1 MRIADRFGG
10 AILQR
15 MRQGNRH
22 CAHCSRAKRCSIVH
36 RWARAT
42 AHSIAGQ
49 FVAGQW
55 DSAFRGSWN
64 DLDSRA
70 GTAVPDGLGNGRA
83 LCKLAVHFS
92 AVWTLWDRGD
102 PGVLWC
108 CASALGM
115 GAISA
120 RALGA
125 AAWLGAWIFG
135 AAAAAV
141 WHRARHLHALGPAAA
156 AISAGV

>member
-1 MRIADRFGG
+1 
-10 AILQR
+10 

-22 CAHCSRAKRCSIVH
+22 CAHCSRAKRCSIIH
-36 RWARAT
+36 RWARAAAYST
-42 AHSIAGQ
+42 AGEL
-49 FVAGQW
+49 VAGQC
-55 DSAFRGSWN
+55 DSAFRRGGN

-70 GTAVPDGLGNGRA
+70 GTAIPDGLGNGRP
-83 LCKLAVHFS
+83 LRKLAVHFS

-115 GAISA
+115 GAIST

-135 AAAAAV
+135 AAAATV
-141 WHRARHLHALGPAAA
+141 WHCARHLHDLGAAAA

>member
-1 MRIADRFGG
+1 
-10 AILQR
+10 
-15 MRQGNRH
+15 MRQGNWH

-36 RWARAT
+36 RWAGAT

-64 DLDSRA
+64 YFDSRS

-83 LCKLAVHFS
+83 LRKLAVRFS
-92 AVWTLWDRGD
+92 AVWTVWGRGD

-115 GAISA
+115 GAVSTRTMGTGA
-120 RALGA
+120 WLGAWVFGTAAAAVWYGAGHLHALGA
-125 AAWLGAWIFG
+125 AAPAI
-135 AAAAAV
+135 
-141 WHRARHLHALGPAAA
+141 GPR
-156 AISAGV
+156 V

>member
-1 MRIADRFGG
+1 MRVADRFGG

-22 CAHCSRAKRCSIVH
+22 CAHCSHAKRCSIVH
-36 RWARAT
+36 RRARAKE
-42 AHSIAGQ
+42 HSIARQ

-64 DLDSRA
+64 YFDSRP
-70 GTAVPDGLGNGRA
+70 GTAFPDGLGNGRA
-83 LCKLAVHFS
+83 LRKLAVHLS
-92 AVWTLWDRGD
+92 SVWTLWDRGD

-115 GAISA
+115 GAIST

-135 AAAAAV
+135 AAAATV
-141 WHRARHLHALGPAAA
+141 WHCARHLHDLGAAAA

>member
-1 MRIADRFGG
+1 MRVADRFGG
-10 AILQR
+10 AILQW
-15 MRQGNRH
+15 MRQSNWRPTR
-22 CAHCSRAKRCSIVH
+22 CSRAVHCSIVH

-49 FVAGQW
+49 LVAGQW
-55 DSAFRGSWN
+55 DSAFCGSWN
-64 DLDSRA
+64 YFDSRA
-70 GTAVPDGLGNGRA
+70 SIAVPDGLGNGRA
-83 LCKLAVHFS
+83 LRKLAVHFS

-115 GAISA
+115 GAIST

-125 AAWLGAWIFG
+125 VAWVGGWIFR
-135 AAAAAV
+135 AAAATV
-141 WHRARHLHALGPAAA
+141 WRCARHLHDLGAAAA
-156 AISAGV
+156 AISA

>member
-1 MRIADRFGG
+1 MRVADRFGG
-10 AILQR
+10 AILQW
-15 MRQGNRH
+15 MRQSNWRRTR
-22 CAHCSRAKRCSIVH
+22 CSRAIRCSIVH

-64 DLDSRA
+64 DFDSRP
-70 GTAVPDGLGNGRA
+70 GTAVPDGLGNGRP
-83 LCKLAVHFS
+83 LRKLAVNFS

-102 PGVLWC
+102 SGVLWC
-108 CASALGM
+108 WVSVLGM
-115 GAISA
+115 GAVST

-125 AAWLGAWIFG
+125 TAWLGAWIFG
-135 AAAAAV
+135 
-141 WHRARHLHALGPAAA
+141 
-156 AISAGV
+156 

>member
-1 MRIADRFGG
+1 MRVANRLGG

-22 CAHCSRAKRCSIVH
+22 CAHCSCAKRRSIVH
-36 RWARAT
+36 RWARTT
-42 AHSIAGQ
+42 AYSTAGQ

-64 DLDSRA
+64 YFYSRP
-70 GTAVPDGLGNGRA
+70 GIAVPDGLGNGRA
-83 LCKLAVHFS
+83 LRKLAVRSS

-102 PGVLWC
+102 PGVLWY

-115 GAISA
+115 GAIST

-135 AAAAAV
+135 AAAATV
-141 WHRARHLHALGPAAA
+141 WHRARHLHDLGAAAA

>member
-1 MRIADRFGG
+1 MRVANRFGG

-22 CAHCSRAKRCSIVH
+22 CAHCSCAKRRSIVH

-49 FVAGQW
+49 LVAGQW

-64 DLDSRA
+64 YFDSRP
-70 GTAVPDGLGNGRA
+70 GIAVPDGLGNGRA
-83 LCKLAVHFS
+83 LRKLDVHFS

-102 PGVLWC
+102 PCVLWRR
-108 CASALGM
+108 ASALGM
-115 GAISA
+115 GAVST

-125 AAWLGAWIFG
+125 TAWIGAWIFG
-135 AAAAAV
+135 AAPAALRYGAG
-141 WHRARHLHALGPAAA
+141 HLHYLG
-156 AISAGV
+156 